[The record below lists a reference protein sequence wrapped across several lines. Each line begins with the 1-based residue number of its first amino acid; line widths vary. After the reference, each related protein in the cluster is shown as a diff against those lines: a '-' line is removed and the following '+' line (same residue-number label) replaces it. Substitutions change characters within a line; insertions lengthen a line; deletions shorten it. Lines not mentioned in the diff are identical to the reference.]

1 MTLLA
6 ALAPFSL
13 VTLQSEAQPIYV
25 SVAFPRTSVGF
36 PRRAVGGGTRGR
48 LQACITGAFP
58 LTVLSPHSNVVTTVS
73 AQPILYWY
81 IPRTQAKVADFSV
94 SDEQGKIVYQTPIAL
109 QGIPGVVKLS
119 FPRTLGLAI
128 GQEYD
133 WKLALRCNSTDEAG
147 NVAIGGTIKRTA
159 LTSSQKAQLAAA
171 KQPLKQAE
179 VYAKAGVWQETIGI
193 LAQLRHNRPSDRNI
207 NAAWKELLES
217 VDLKDIA
224 NERLVECCR
233 ADN

>member
-1 MTLLA
+1 MALLA
-6 ALAPFSL
+6 ALAPVSF

-25 SVAFPRTSVGF
+25 SVAFPRTSVGS
-36 PRRAVGGGTRGR
+36 PRSTIGGGTRGS
-48 LQACITGAFP
+48 ACITGTSS

-81 IPRTQAKVADFSV
+81 IPRTPAKVADFLV
-94 SDEQGKIVYQTPIAL
+94 YDEQGQIVYRTPIAL
-109 QGIPGVVKLS
+109 NGIPGVVKLS
-119 FPRTLGLAI
+119 FPRTLALEI

-133 WKLALRCNSTDEAG
+133 WKLVLRCSSTDEAN
-147 NVAIGGTIKRTA
+147 NVAVGGTIKRTA

-179 VYAKAGVWQETIGI
+179 VYAKAGVWQETLGI
-193 LAQLRHNRPSDRNI
+193 LAQLRRNRPSDRNI

-224 NERLVECCR
+224 NERLVECCK